1 MAQNVVIIDGARTP
15 YVKSGLVFNNVSVVE
30 LGRVCVTETLA
41 RTGIDPAIIDEV
53 IMGNI
58 GQPADAANVSRVVA
72 LRSGIPESIPAFTVQ
87 RNCASGMQSIASAFD
102 RIQAG
107 EGEVFLCG
115 GIESMS
121 NIPLL
126 FSKKAANFFAGLQL
140 ARSFPQ
146 TLAALSKFRPSLL
159 KPIIA
164 IVQGLMDPVCGLNMG
179 QTAEVLAREY
189 HVSRED
195 QDEFALKSHQKT
207 IVAQD
212 KGVFGEEITPVFLK
226 DKVQSEDVGPR
237 RNQTREALAKL
248 KPFFDRR
255 HGTVTPGNSCPITD
269 GGAAVL
275 VMTENKARE
284 LNLTPCARVVNYAF
298 AGLDPSRMGLG
309 PAYSVAKLLKK
320 TGLHVS
326 DIDLFEINEAFAA
339 QVLANLK
346 VFKDKSLQQKAKL
359 PYELSEL
366 DPKIL
371 NVNGGAIALGH
382 PVGSSGTR
390 LVLTLMKELKR
401 RGAKN
406 GIATLCIGGGQ
417 GGAMLLER
425 L

>member
-1 MAQNVVIIDGARTP
+1 MPQSVVIIDGVRTP
-15 YVKSGLVFNNVSVVE
+15 YAKSGTVFNKVSVVE

-53 IMGNI
+53 IIGNI

-72 LRSGIPESIPAFTVQ
+72 LRSGIPEGVPAFTVQ
-87 RNCASGMQSIASAFD
+87 RNCASGMQSVASAFD

-107 EGEVFLCG
+107 EGDVFLCG

-126 FSKKAANFFAGLQL
+126 FSKKASDFFAGLSL

-146 TLAALSKFRPSLL
+146 TLGALTRFRPSLL
-159 KPIIA
+159 KPIVA
-164 IVQGLMDPVCGLNMG
+164 ILQGLIDPVCGLNMG
-179 QTAEVLAREY
+179 QTAEVLARDY
-189 HVSRED
+189 HTSRDE
-195 QDEFALKSHQKT
+195 QDEFALKSHQKS
-207 IVAQD
+207 IIAQE
-212 KGVFGEEITPVFLK
+212 KGIFGEEITPVFLK
-226 DKVQSEDVGPR
+226 DKAQSEDFGPR
-237 RNQTREALAKL
+237 KNQTLEALGKL
-248 KPFFDRR
+248 KPFFDKR

-269 GGAAVL
+269 GGATVL
-275 VMTENKARE
+275 VMTEDKAKA
-284 LNLTPCARVVNYAF
+284 LGLTPQARVVSYAF

-309 PAYSVAKLLKK
+309 PAYSISKLLKK
-320 TGLHVS
+320 TGFHVS
-326 DIDLFEINEAFAA
+326 QIDLFEINEAFAA
-339 QVLANLK
+339 QVIANLK
-346 VFKDKSLQQKAKL
+346 VFKDKTLQQKAKL
-359 PYELSEL
+359 PYELSEVN
-366 DPKIL
+366 PEIL

-401 RGAKN
+401 RQARY
-406 GIATLCIGGGQ
+406 GIASLCIGGGQ

>member
-1 MAQNVVIIDGARTP
+1 MNVKQKSMAQNVVIIDGARTP

-179 QTAEVLAREY
+179 QTAEVLARED

-212 KGVFGEEITPVFLK
+212 KGVFEI
-226 DKVQSEDVGPR
+226 GR
-237 RNQTREALAKL
+237 
-248 KPFFDRR
+248 
-255 HGTVTPGNSCPITD
+255 
-269 GGAAVL
+269 
-275 VMTENKARE
+275 
-284 LNLTPCARVVNYAF
+284 ARV
-298 AGLDPSRMGLG
+298 GKECRSRW
-309 PAYSVAKLLKK
+309 S
-320 TGLHVS
+320 
-326 DIDLFEINEAFAA
+326 
-339 QVLANLK
+339 
-346 VFKDKSLQQKAKL
+346 
-359 PYELSEL
+359 PY
-366 DPKIL
+366 
-371 NVNGGAIALGH
+371 H
-382 PVGSSGTR
+382 
-390 LVLTLMKELKR
+390 
-401 RGAKN
+401 
-406 GIATLCIGGGQ
+406 
-417 GGAMLLER
+417 
-425 L
+425 

>member
-1 MAQNVVIIDGARTP
+1 MPQSVVIIDGVRTP
-15 YVKSGLVFNNVSVVE
+15 YAKSGTVFNKVSVVE

-53 IMGNI
+53 IIGNI

-72 LRSGIPESIPAFTVQ
+72 LRSGIPESVPAFTVQ
-87 RNCASGMQSIASAFD
+87 RNCASGMQSVASAFD

-107 EGEVFLCG
+107 EGDVFLCG

-126 FSKKAANFFAGLQL
+126 FSKKASDFFAGLSM

-146 TLAALSKFRPSLL
+146 TLGALTRFRPSLL
-159 KPIIA
+159 KPIVA
-164 IVQGLMDPVCGLNMG
+164 ILQGLIDPVCGLNMG
-179 QTAEVLAREY
+179 QTAEVLARDY
-189 HVSRED
+189 HTSRDE

-207 IVAQD
+207 IVAQE
-212 KGVFGEEITPVFLK
+212 KGIFGEEITPVFLK
-226 DKVQSEDVGPR
+226 DKAQSEDFGPR
-237 RNQTREALAKL
+237 KNQTLEALGKL
-248 KPFFDRR
+248 KPFFDKR

-269 GGAAVL
+269 GGATVL
-275 VMTENKARE
+275 VMTEDKAKA
-284 LNLTPCARVVNYAF
+284 LGLTPQARVVSYAF

-309 PAYSVAKLLKK
+309 PAYSISKLLKK
-320 TGLHVS
+320 TGFHVS
-326 DIDLFEINEAFAA
+326 QIDLFEINEAFAA
-339 QVLANLK
+339 QVIANLK
-346 VFKDKSLQQKAKL
+346 VFKDKTLQQKAKL
-359 PYELSEL
+359 PYELSEVN
-366 DPKIL
+366 PEIL

-401 RGAKN
+401 RQARYC
-406 GIATLCIGGGQ
+406 IASLCIGGGQ

>member
-1 MAQNVVIIDGARTP
+1 MPQSVVIIDGVRTP
-15 YVKSGLVFNNVSVVE
+15 YAKSGTVFNKVSVVE

-53 IMGNI
+53 IIGNI

-72 LRSGIPESIPAFTVQ
+72 LRSGIPEGVPAFTVQ
-87 RNCASGMQSIASAFD
+87 RNCASGMQSVASAFD

-107 EGEVFLCG
+107 EGDVFLCG

-126 FSKKAANFFAGLQL
+126 FSKKASDFFAGLSM

-146 TLAALSKFRPSLL
+146 TLGALTRFRPSLL
-159 KPIIA
+159 KPIVA
-164 IVQGLMDPVCGLNMG
+164 ILQGLIDPVCGLNMG
-179 QTAEVLAREY
+179 QTAEVLARDY
-189 HVSRED
+189 HTSRDE

-207 IVAQD
+207 IVAQE
-212 KGVFGEEITPVFLK
+212 KGIFGEEITPVFLK
-226 DKVQSEDVGPR
+226 DKAQSEDFGPR
-237 RNQTREALAKL
+237 KNQTLEALGKL
-248 KPFFDRR
+248 KPFFDKR

-269 GGAAVL
+269 GGATVL
-275 VMTENKARE
+275 VMTEDKAKA
-284 LNLTPCARVVNYAF
+284 LGLTPQARVVSYAF

-309 PAYSVAKLLKK
+309 PAYSISKLLKK

-326 DIDLFEINEAFAA
+326 HIDLFEINEAFAA
-339 QVLANLK
+339 QVIANLK
-346 VFKDKSLQQKAKL
+346 VFKDKTLQQKAKL
-359 PYELSEL
+359 PYELSEVN
-366 DPKIL
+366 PEIL

-401 RGAKN
+401 RQARY
-406 GIATLCIGGGQ
+406 GIASLCIGGGQ

>member
-1 MAQNVVIIDGARTP
+1 MPQSVVIIDGVRTP
-15 YVKSGLVFNNVSVVE
+15 YAKSGTVFNKVSVVE

-53 IMGNI
+53 IIGNI

-72 LRSGIPESIPAFTVQ
+72 LRSGIPESVPAFTVQ
-87 RNCASGMQSIASAFD
+87 RNCASGMQSVASAFD

-107 EGEVFLCG
+107 EGDVFLCG

-126 FSKKAANFFAGLQL
+126 FSKKASDFFAGLSM

-146 TLAALSKFRPSLL
+146 TLGALTRFRPSLL
-159 KPIIA
+159 KPIVA
-164 IVQGLMDPVCGLNMG
+164 ILQGLIDPVCGLNMG
-179 QTAEVLAREY
+179 QTAEVLARDY
-189 HVSRED
+189 HTSRDE

-207 IVAQD
+207 IVAQE
-212 KGVFGEEITPVFLK
+212 KGIFGEEITPVFLK
-226 DKVQSEDVGPR
+226 DKAQSEDFGPR
-237 RNQTREALAKL
+237 KNQTLEALGKL
-248 KPFFDRR
+248 KPFFDKR

-269 GGAAVL
+269 GGATVL
-275 VMTENKARE
+275 VMTEDKAKA
-284 LNLTPCARVVNYAF
+284 LGLTPQARVVSYAF

-309 PAYSVAKLLKK
+309 PAYSISKLLKK
-320 TGLHVS
+320 TGFHVS
-326 DIDLFEINEAFAA
+326 QIDLFEINEAFAA
-339 QVLANLK
+339 QVIANLK
-346 VFKDKSLQQKAKL
+346 VFKDKILQQKAKL
-359 PYELSEL
+359 PYELSEIN
-366 DPKIL
+366 PEIL

-401 RGAKN
+401 RQARY
-406 GIATLCIGGGQ
+406 GIASLCIGGGQ

>member
-1 MAQNVVIIDGARTP
+1 MPQSVVIIDGVRTP
-15 YVKSGLVFNNVSVVE
+15 YAKSGTVFNKVSVVE

-53 IMGNI
+53 IIGNI

-72 LRSGIPESIPAFTVQ
+72 LRSGIPEGVPAFTVQ
-87 RNCASGMQSIASAFD
+87 RNCASGMQSVASAFD

-107 EGEVFLCG
+107 EGDVFLCG

-126 FSKKAANFFAGLQL
+126 FSKKASDFFAGLSM

-146 TLAALSKFRPSLL
+146 TLGALTRFRPSLL
-159 KPIIA
+159 KPIVA
-164 IVQGLMDPVCGLNMG
+164 ILQGLIDPVCGLNMG
-179 QTAEVLAREY
+179 QTAEVLARDY
-189 HVSRED
+189 HTSRDE
-195 QDEFALKSHQKT
+195 QDEFALKSHQKS
-207 IVAQD
+207 IIAQE
-212 KGVFGEEITPVFLK
+212 KGIFGEEITPVFLK
-226 DKVQSEDVGPR
+226 DKAQSEDFGPR
-237 RNQTREALAKL
+237 KNQTLEALGKL
-248 KPFFDRR
+248 KPFFDKR

-269 GGAAVL
+269 GGATVL
-275 VMTENKARE
+275 VMTEDKAKA
-284 LNLTPCARVVNYAF
+284 LGFTPQARVVSYAF

-309 PAYSVAKLLKK
+309 PAYSISKLLKK
-320 TGLHVS
+320 TGFHVS
-326 DIDLFEINEAFAA
+326 QIDLFEINEAFAA
-339 QVLANLK
+339 QVIANLK
-346 VFKDKSLQQKAKL
+346 VFKDKTLQQKAKL
-359 PYELSEL
+359 PYELSEVN
-366 DPKIL
+366 PEIL

-401 RGAKN
+401 RQARY
-406 GIATLCIGGGQ
+406 GIASLCIGGGQ

>member
-401 RGAKN
+401 RGAKY

>member
-1 MAQNVVIIDGARTP
+1 MPQSVVIIDGVRTP
-15 YVKSGLVFNNVSVVE
+15 YAKSGTVFNKVSVVE

-53 IMGNI
+53 IIGNI

-72 LRSGIPESIPAFTVQ
+72 LRSGIPEGVPAFTVQ
-87 RNCASGMQSIASAFD
+87 RNCASGMQSVASAFD

-107 EGEVFLCG
+107 EGDVFLCG

-126 FSKKAANFFAGLQL
+126 FSKKASDFFAGLSM

-146 TLAALSKFRPSLL
+146 TLGALTRFRPSLL
-159 KPIIA
+159 KPIVA
-164 IVQGLMDPVCGLNMG
+164 ILQGLIDPVCGLNMG
-179 QTAEVLAREY
+179 QTAEVLARDY
-189 HVSRED
+189 HTSRDE

-207 IVAQD
+207 IVAQE
-212 KGVFGEEITPVFLK
+212 KGIFGEEITPVFLK
-226 DKVQSEDVGPR
+226 DKAQAEDFGPR
-237 RNQTREALAKL
+237 KNQTLEALGKL
-248 KPFFDRR
+248 KPFFDKR

-269 GGAAVL
+269 GGATVL
-275 VMTENKARE
+275 VMTEDKAKA
-284 LNLTPCARVVNYAF
+284 LGLTPQARVVSYAF

-309 PAYSVAKLLKK
+309 PAYSISKLLKK
-320 TGLHVS
+320 TGFHVS
-326 DIDLFEINEAFAA
+326 QIDLFEINEAFAA
-339 QVLANLK
+339 QVIANLK
-346 VFKDKSLQQKAKL
+346 VFKDKTLQQKAKL
-359 PYELSEL
+359 PYELSEVN
-366 DPKIL
+366 PEIL

-401 RGAKN
+401 RQARY
-406 GIATLCIGGGQ
+406 GIASLCIGGGQ